1 MSDLLTKLDIKF
13 HNRIRVMQDRF
24 AQLKSATK
32 SGALEVEDD
41 FFDYVDDIED
51 VLESGRERIAA
62 ASDIV
67 EDWVIESQENV
78 EKWRARRETKKLMKE
93 ADKTQHYAEAAMDV
107 ALSALDEAE
116 WALARAMMT
125 RSYADTVTQQDAA

>member
-1 MSDLLTKLDIKF
+1 MTDFLTKMDIKF
-13 HNRIRVMQDRF
+13 HNRIRLMQDRF
-24 AQLKSATK
+24 GNLKQATK
-32 SGALEVEDD
+32 SGVLEVEDD
-41 FFDYVDDIED
+41 FFNYVDDIED

-78 EKWRARRETKKLMKE
+78 ENWRHRRETKKLMKE
-93 ADKTQHYAEAAMDV
+93 ADKSQHYAEAAMDV

-116 WALARAMMT
+116 LALARALMT
-125 RSYADTVTQQDAA
+125 RSYADDVIKDEAA

>member
-13 HNRIRVMQDRF
+13 HNRARVMQDRLSR
-24 AQLKSATK
+24 LKTATK
-32 SGALEVEDD
+32 SGVLQIEDD
-41 FFDYVDDIED
+41 FFDYVDEIED

-67 EDWVIESQENV
+67 EDMVFESQE
-78 EKWRARRETKKLMKE
+78 KIDDWRTKRESKKLIKE
-93 ADKTQHYAEAAMDV
+93 ADKAQRYAEAAMDV

-116 WALARAMMT
+116 LALARALMT
-125 RSYADTVTQQDAA
+125 RSYADTVAKSNAA